1 MAALPGMFKQASPF
15 LKKQKSNTF
24 SHIYSSFFPYHSPHE
39 YNVLSSF
46 FQVRQ
51 LLSVVIPMREITLV
65 EKVETSAIIPN
76 AVHIT
81 AKSKVSVSL
90 CYQHWV

>member
-1 MAALPGMFKQASPF
+1 MHKQIHFPKA
-15 LKKQKSNTF
+15 KKLF
-24 SHIYSSFFPYHSPHE
+24 HLVVI
-39 YNVLSSF
+39 

-81 AKSKVSVSL
+81 AKSKVSICL
-90 CYQHWV
+90 CNKHWVCLGSLILRQSSKPRSEK

>member
-1 MAALPGMFKQASPF
+1 MHQQMYLPKASV
-15 LKKQKSNTF
+15 
-24 SHIYSSFFPYHSPHE
+24 
-39 YNVLSSF
+39 YNILSSF
-46 FQVRQ
+46 FFFLQVRQ

-81 AKSKVSVSL
+81 AKSKVRISL
-90 CYQHWV
+90 L